1 MAEHEVVTTDAEID
15 AAFERAK
22 DLVGEPLAV
31 NVQYDSKLRVLVVSL
46 SNGRRLA
53 MPVENLQGLESAS
66 PEQIRMYELVG
77 RGTGIHFPA
86 LDADFYVPALI
97 EGVYGNRV
105 WMSELG
111 RKGGSA
117 TSEAKKQ
124 AARANGARG
133 GRPKKPASSVVAV

>member
-22 DLVGEPLAV
+22 DLIGEPLAV

-124 AARANGARG
+124 AARVNGARG
-133 GRPKKPASSVVAV
+133 GRPKKPAASVVAV

>member
-22 DLVGEPLAV
+22 DLDGEPLAV

-66 PEQIRMYELVG
+66 PEHIRMYELVG

-124 AARANGARG
+124 AGRANGARG
-133 GRPKKPASSVVAV
+133 GRPKKPAASVVAV

>member
-1 MAEHEVVTTDAEID
+1 MAEHEIVTTDAEID

-22 DLVGEPLAV
+22 ALDGEPLAV
-31 NVQYDSKLRVLVVSL
+31 NVQYDSQLRVLVVSL

-66 PEQIRMYELVG
+66 PEQIRMYKLIG

-117 TSEAKKQ
+117 TSVAKKQ

-133 GRPKKPASSVVAV
+133 GRPKKPAASVVAI